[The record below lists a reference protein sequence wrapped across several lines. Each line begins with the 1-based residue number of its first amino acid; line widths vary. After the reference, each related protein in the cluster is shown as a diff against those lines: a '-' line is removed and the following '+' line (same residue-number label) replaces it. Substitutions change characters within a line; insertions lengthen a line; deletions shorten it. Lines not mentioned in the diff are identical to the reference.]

1 MRKWKRLYDKYK
13 KSNSSVD
20 FKNYQ
25 HVRNKFINEI
35 RKSRKAEVENL
46 AKNLEDNTTLYKS
59 KRLMEDIKVF

>member
-25 HVRNKFINEI
+25 HVRNKFTNEI

-59 KRLMEDIKVF
+59 KRLVEDIKVF